1 MLSLFLRYFASVIYK
16 LRLNSWNPKY
26 SHKVTCIC
34 KNILSV
40 KHILLKIMSYYHTEN
55 GYITLMYQRKDILY
69 NTDFI
74 NYIVKLIVN
83 SPVVKLV

>member
-1 MLSLFLRYFASVIYK
+1 MF
-16 LRLNSWNPKY
+16 
-26 SHKVTCIC
+26 
-34 KNILSV
+34 
-40 KHILLKIMSYYHTEN
+40 HTN
-55 GYITLMYQRKDILY
+55 AKDILY